1 MRAPIPLP
9 RPANRAMGDFFG
21 SPKFRDF
28 ASNALIDL
36 GYGLTRAPDIGQAF
50 GAATQHMVDQ
60 QPARDAYAQSEA
72 EKAERLAQIN
82 QTSEYLR
89 NTFPDLAEAVNAGM
103 PLDSAWNEAM
113 KRSQPKGPRDPIKVG
128 AGETLLDPNT
138 MQPLYTG
145 PADQKDQFGY
155 EKDLYSQYT
164 AADPV
169 KQYQGIKAG
178 YEKLQQAA
186 AQGSGPGD
194 MSLIFGFMKMLDP
207 TSTVREGEYASAQNS
222 GGIPAQLQGLY
233 NKAIDGQFLTPAQR
247 DEFLRTAESIYTES
261 VGNLEATNQ
270 QFTERAGGYGVDP
283 NRFIV
288 KPEDF
293 KSGKWVQVEPGVRI
307 RKK

>member
-1 MRAPIPLP
+1 MGVLEMLLGKDHAAAQWAQQNRGWTSALGAGLGSGATFSEGL
-9 RPANRAMGDFFG
+9 ANAAANG
-21 SPKFRDF
+21 PQ
-28 ASNALIDL
+28 
-36 GYGLTRAPDIGQAF
+36 GQR
-50 GAATQHMVDQ
+50 VD
-60 QPARDAYAQSEA
+60 DAYRVAEEA
-72 EKAERLAQIN
+72 KAERLAQIN

-89 NTFPDLAEAVNAGM
+89 NTFPDLAEAVGAGM
-103 PLDSAWNEAM
+103 PLDAAWNEAM

-293 KSGKWVQVEPGVRI
+293 KSGKWVEVEPGVRI